1 MIYLDNAA
9 TSYPKP
15 PMVVRAMAGT
25 LSRLGGNP
33 GRSGHKLSLC
43 GGRVI
48 EHCREILAEELE
60 APAAEQIVFT
70 SGCTEALNLAIRG
83 SLFRGDEVLCS
94 HAEHNAV
101 MRVLKGL
108 EQQGEITVRVAEPDS
123 RGLLSPEALRQATTP
138 KTALCVLNHASNV
151 TGVVQPVRELADAL
165 RPMGIPVLVDA
176 AQTAGILPV
185 SLKKLGADMIALPGH
200 KGLLAPHGTGVLAL
214 GRGMQ
219 PRPLLAGGT
228 GSQSESMVQP
238 ESLPDRYESG
248 TPNLPGIA
256 GLLAGAR
263 FAFRHRA
270 EIEEYER
277 GLARR
282 MRQGL
287 GQIRGLRLLGS
298 EGAPM
303 VGVVSFVL
311 GRLVPKEWF
320 DYTRFPYRSFA
331 FEKGGKIYEAISIAK
346 WQSRVPDMS
355 RIFPKL
361 MPAKKIPARPDEQTL
376 LVMIRETCAAEATH
390 ALLILAGLGLLAI
403 WPGAGGIL
411 LYLIYAILGNLVFLI
426 IQRYNRPRLVR
437 LYERMCAKRSK
448 EA

>member
-200 KGLLAPHGTGVLAL
+200 KGLLGPHGTGVLAL

-219 PRPLLAGGT
+219 PGRCWRAARDPKVRAWCSRSRCLTVMKAVRPICR
-228 GSQSESMVQP
+228 E
-238 ESLPDRYESG
+238 
-248 TPNLPGIA
+248 LPGCWP
-256 GLLAGAR
+256 G
-263 FAFRHRA
+263 
-270 EIEEYER
+270 R
-277 GLARR
+277 GLPSATERR
-282 MRQGL
+282 
-287 GQIRGLRLLGS
+287 
-298 EGAPM
+298 
-303 VGVVSFVL
+303 
-311 GRLVPKEWF
+311 
-320 DYTRFPYRSFA
+320 
-331 FEKGGKIYEAISIAK
+331 
-346 WQSRVPDMS
+346 SRN
-355 RIFPKL
+355 
-361 MPAKKIPARPDEQTL
+361 TN
-376 LVMIRETCAAEATH
+376 
-390 ALLILAGLGLLAI
+390 AG
-403 WPGAGGIL
+403 
-411 LYLIYAILGNLVFLI
+411 
-426 IQRYNRPRLVR
+426 
-437 LYERMCAKRSK
+437 
-448 EA
+448 

>member
-151 TGVVQPVRELADAL
+151 TGVVQPVRELADA
-165 RPMGIPVLVDA
+165 
-176 AQTAGILPV
+176 
-185 SLKKLGADMIALPGH
+185 
-200 KGLLAPHGTGVLAL
+200 
-214 GRGMQ
+214 
-219 PRPLLAGGT
+219 
-228 GSQSESMVQP
+228 
-238 ESLPDRYESG
+238 
-248 TPNLPGIA
+248 
-256 GLLAGAR
+256 
-263 FAFRHRA
+263 
-270 EIEEYER
+270 
-277 GLARR
+277 
-282 MRQGL
+282 
-287 GQIRGLRLLGS
+287 
-298 EGAPM
+298 
-303 VGVVSFVL
+303 
-311 GRLVPKEWF
+311 
-320 DYTRFPYRSFA
+320 RSSVA
-331 FEKGGKIYEAISIAK
+331 
-346 WQSRVPDMS
+346 V
-355 RIFPKL
+355 
-361 MPAKKIPARPDEQTL
+361 
-376 LVMIRETCAAEATH
+376 
-390 ALLILAGLGLLAI
+390 
-403 WPGAGGIL
+403 
-411 LYLIYAILGNLVFLI
+411 
-426 IQRYNRPRLVR
+426 
-437 LYERMCAKRSK
+437 
-448 EA
+448 